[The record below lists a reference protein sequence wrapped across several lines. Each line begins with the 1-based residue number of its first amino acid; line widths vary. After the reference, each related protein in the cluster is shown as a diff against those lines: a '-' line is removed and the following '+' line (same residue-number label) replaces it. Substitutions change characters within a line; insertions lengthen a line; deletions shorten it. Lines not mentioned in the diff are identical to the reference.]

1 MFSPSGAQAPT
12 LRSGFDAGQ
21 ATMTAGRSDFF
32 LTDPDLLRH
41 FFEIDLT
48 SRRTIVAAISGG
60 SDSTALLLLA
70 KAWLDRAAPAIRLL
84 AVTID
89 HRLRPESAAEAKQVA
104 RFCAEHGIAHRVIA
118 WDDVKPASGLPAA
131 ARVARY
137 RLLAEAARSTGA
149 DIVLTGHTLDDQIE
163 TVSMRRARGE
173 GRGLAGIAP
182 ATLFDGSIWI
192 VRPLLALRREVLRA
206 LLRQNAIGWIED
218 PTNTNP
224 DFERA
229 RVRASLA
236 TDTAGLWAAGADAQR
251 RRTALGEQ
259 AAALLRNEAANV
271 APGLIRLTPEFAEA
285 PAVEAA
291 IYAFRVVLAVSGGMP
306 HLPDEERSACLF
318 QRLGHRAFRATLSR
332 SVVDARTRA
341 IFVRRELRGLPKPET
356 PRDGMVWDGRFR
368 LKYTTGAVALTIA
381 PFGAANAAM
390 AVAAA
395 AGAPQS
401 LVRTALAAQPALWQG
416 DTYLGRAAGPGDR
429 ARGLEATPVAAP
441 WALFLPSFDLALART
456 MTDLTGCASIPD
468 LPFRGHNEG

>member
-1 MFSPSGAQAPT
+1 
-12 LRSGFDAGQ
+12 
-21 ATMTAGRSDFF
+21 MTAGRSDFV

-89 HRLRPESAAEAKQVA
+89 HRLRPESAAEAKEVA

-206 LLRQNAIGWIED
+206 LLRQNAIGWIDD

-229 RVRASLA
+229 RVRASLGGLTQRVYGRRCRRA
-236 TDTAGLWAAGADAQR
+236 APPHRTWRAGRRSFRKRGRECRAGSYQAYARIRGSR
-251 RRTALGEQ
+251 RLSRPPSMLSASCS
-259 AAALLRNEAANV
+259 
-271 APGLIRLTPEFAEA
+271 
-285 PAVEAA
+285 
-291 IYAFRVVLAVSGGMP
+291 AVSGGMP

-368 LKYTTGAVALTIA
+368 LKYTG
-381 PFGAANAAM
+381 
-390 AVAAA
+390 
-395 AGAPQS
+395 
-401 LVRTALAAQPALWQG
+401 PALW
-416 DTYLGRAAGPGDR
+416 R
-429 ARGLEATPVAAP
+429 
-441 WALFLPSFDLALART
+441 
-456 MTDLTGCASIPD
+456 
-468 LPFRGHNEG
+468 